1 MSDAPI
7 WFSTRPPRPRLE
19 GIHHAD
25 LCVVGL
31 GGSGL
36 AAVRAGVDAGLR
48 VIGIDAGCVASGA
61 AGRNGGFLLA
71 GPAWFH
77 HDARERVGT
86 ELAARMY
93 ALTIDEL
100 ARMAELDAVRRVG
113 SLRVA
118 ASDDERD
125 DIARHMQALRDD
137 GFAGH
142 AYDGPEGEGLLI
154 PDDGVFDPYAA
165 CVATAERLELDGALL
180 YEHSAAVASGEGG
193 VTTQEGEVRAPRVVI
208 AVDGGLGDLVPAL
221 ADDVTTWRLQMLAT
235 APVGR
240 RVTPFAV
247 YSRFGYDY
255 WQQLPDGR
263 IALGGGRDVG
273 GEAERDAPLG
283 TTAAVQRHMERVLR
297 EQIGVDAPVTQ
308 RWSGRVGYTADG
320 MPVCFDVAPDVVAIG
335 GYCGTG
341 NVIGRMMGR
350 EVVQR
355 MLGGDAP
362 YLDSLA
368 AARHRTH
375 SNP

>member
-7 WFSTRPPRPRLE
+7 WFSTLPPRPRLE
-19 GIHHAD
+19 GTHHAD

-36 AAVRAGVDAGLR
+36 AALRAGIDAGLSVIGVDAG
-48 VIGIDAGCVASGA
+48 AVASGA

-77 HDARERVGT
+77 HDARDRIGAD
-86 ELAARMY
+86 LAARMY
-93 ALTIDEL
+93 ALTIGEL
-100 ARMAELDAVRRVG
+100 ERMASLATVRRVG

-137 GFAGH
+137 GFAAD
-142 AYDGPEGEGLLI
+142 AYEGPEGEGLLI
-154 PDDGVFDPYAA
+154 PDDGVFDPHAT
-165 CVATAERLELDGALL
+165 CVATAQRLELDGALL
-180 YEHSAAVASGEGG
+180 HERSPVVSLGDGG
-193 VTTQEGEVRAPRVVI
+193 VVTEHGEVHAPRVVV
-208 AVDGGLGDLVPAL
+208 AVDGGLGELVPTL
-221 ADDVTTWRLQMLAT
+221 AHQVSTWRLQMVAT
-235 APVGR
+235 APIPR
-240 RVTPFAV
+240 RISPFAV

-273 GEAERDAPLG
+273 GAGERDAPLG
-283 TTAAVQRHMERVLR
+283 ITPEVQAHMEHVLR
-297 EQIGVDAPVTQ
+297 QQIGVDAPITH
-308 RWSGRVGYTADG
+308 RWSGRVGYTTDG
-320 MPVCFDVAPDVVAIG
+320 MPVCADVADGVVAIG

-355 MLGGDAP
+355 MLGGDAL
-362 YLDSLA
+362 YLRALD
-368 AARHRTH
+368 AARAGLDPH
-375 SNP
+375 P